1 MKFSALAALIGVS
14 SAQTWCSSTEDCLGE
29 DFYNDGAT
37 CCIRKTVVSV
47 PEEAAWGRFATDFA
61 GCGDDGCG
69 REMTVGNSWTEC
81 ETEAYIT
88 QLATYPSDAGGI
100 TYYDELDNNWVTY
113 MTVFPEEKE
122 LFGVEE
128 EIDSTDS
135 WITTWES
142 DVDTAKAAI
151 LDVQCMDA
159 ANATGLAAG
168 IATVAAAVFATI

>member
-1 MKFSALAALIGVS
+1 MI
-14 SAQTWCSSTEDCLGE
+14 
-29 DFYNDGAT
+29 
-37 CCIRKTVVSV
+37 
-47 PEEAAWGRFATDFA
+47 
-61 GCGDDGCG
+61 
-69 REMTVGNSWTEC
+69 VGNSWSEC
-81 ETEAYIT
+81 ETEAYIA
-88 QLATYPSDAGGI
+88 QLGTYPYVEMSLNNDWTWTGSEI
-100 TYYDELDNNWVTY
+100 THYDELDNNWVTY